1 MKNTIVIL
9 GNAKDCKQLYA
20 VLNRAE
26 HEVKPFGFIGFEMT
40 LDSQETAEKLLSE
53 GYRVLAERS
62 PELIGSIYLS
72 KGTEWLGERYITF
85 EGARAEL
92 IETNL

>member
-9 GNAKDCKQLYA
+9 GNAKDCKRLYA

-26 HEVKPFGFIGFEMT
+26 HEVKPFGFIGFEMS

-53 GYRVLAERS
+53 GYKVLSERH
-62 PELIGSIYLS
+62 PELIGSVYLKS
-72 KGTEWLGERYITF
+72 DYEWLTF